1 MSNHVVRLYAVALT
15 LAVLFLTWA
24 VVSAKP
30 WATQAAEKK
39 DPRLVALERREERL
53 RKQSVR
59 VNRVVKRRFVRYERQ
74 LAKRQREI
82 AAIQA
87 ANAAAASVSAPVSW
101 GGSVSFSSGS
111 SGSPGSSVSGGSSGP
126 SAPSVAPVSLPP
138 VTSSGSS

>member
-1 MSNHVVRLYAVALT
+1 MTNHVVRLYAVALT

-59 VNRVVKRRFVRYERQ
+59 VNRVVKRRFARYERQ
-74 LAKRQREI
+74 LARRQREI

-87 ANAAAASVSAPVSW
+87 ANAAAAAASSVPVSS
-101 GGSVSFSSGS
+101 GGAVSFSSSSSGS
-111 SGSPGSSVSGGSSGP
+111 SGSSGGSSGP
-126 SAPSVAPVSLPP
+126 SAPSVSVVDLPP
-138 VTSSGSS
+138 ATSSGSS

>member
-1 MSNHVVRLYAVALT
+1 MTNHVVRLYAVALT

-24 VVSAKP
+24 VVAAKP

-39 DPRLVALERREERL
+39 DPRLVALERREARL

-59 VNRVVKRRFVRYERQ
+59 VNRVVKQRFARYERR

-82 AAIQA
+82 ATIEA
-87 ANAAAASVSAPVSW
+87 ANAAAAAAASAAPVSS
-101 GGSVSFSSGS
+101 GGSVSIASGS
-111 SGSPGSSVSGGSSGP
+111 SGASGSGGSSGP